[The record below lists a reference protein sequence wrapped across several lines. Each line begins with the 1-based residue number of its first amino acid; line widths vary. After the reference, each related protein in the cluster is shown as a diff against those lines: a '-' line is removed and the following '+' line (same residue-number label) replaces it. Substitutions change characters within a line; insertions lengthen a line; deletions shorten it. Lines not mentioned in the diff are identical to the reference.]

1 MSEIKEIIKNIEY
14 LRKHMDSLIKEG
26 KDLLD
31 PEVIVASQQ
40 LDAILNK
47 YNKLLNEKLEK

>member
-1 MSEIKEIIKNIEY
+1 MSEIKEIIKNIEH